1 MRRWTVVKSGDTLEV
16 PQLGVRVEVRSLDEE
31 QFEFEVVGRARGFLT
46 AEHVHLTQSEHHE
59 VIEGAM
65 NLQINGVDHILRA
78 GESMEVPI
86 GTPHRQLPWGDGPN
100 RTRVRLRPG
109 RFVDRFFERLAQI
122 SRDGGFNRWGYPKP
136 VAGAT
141 IIREF
146 GDEAHAT
153 KPPLPVQKAF
163 ARTVLAVA
171 NLRSREYK
179 FVDEWDVAAPP
190 EAVFDAISD
199 ARTYPT
205 WWSPVYIDVDAEG
218 EAALG
223 KTSRQHFKG
232 RLPYHLHTESTIVRL
247 EPPHV
252 VEADV
257 VGDLSG
263 HGKWTL
269 TPTAT
274 GTHVRFDWEVFADK
288 PLLRILTP
296 LLKPAF
302 RWNHNWAIA
311 RAREGLEP
319 YAQRTAQREA
329 VA

>member
-1 MRRWTVVKSGDTLEV
+1 VAQAGDVLEV
-16 PQLGVRVEVRSLDEE
+16 PQLGIRIEVQRSDDEVF
-31 QFEFEVVGRARGFLT
+31 QFDTIGRARGFIA
-46 AEHVHLTQSEHHE
+46 AEHVHVTQSEHYE

-65 NLQINGVDHILRA
+65 KLQIDGVDHILRA
-78 GESMEVPI
+78 GESME
-86 GTPHRQLPWGDGPN
+86 TPKGVAHRQMAWGDGPG
-100 RTRVRLRPG
+100 RVRTTLRPAG
-109 RFVDRFFERLAQI
+109 NVGSFLDRLAEI
-122 SRDGGFNRWGYPKP
+122 AREDGFNRFGYPKP
-136 VAGAT
+136 VPGAT
-141 IIREF
+141 IIRDF
-146 GDEAHAT
+146 GADAHAT
-153 KPPLPVQKAF
+153 KPPVAVQNAF
-163 ARTVLAVA
+163 ARTVLAIA
-171 NLRSREYK
+171 NLRSREYL

-205 WWSPVYIDVDAEG
+205 WWSPVYIDVDAVG
-218 EAALG
+218 EAVLG

-247 EPPHV
+247 ERPHV

-257 VGDLSG
+257 VGDLRG

-269 TPTAT
+269 TPTER

-288 PLLRILTP
+288 KLLRILTP

-311 RAREGLEP
+311 RAMEGLEP
-319 YAQRTAQREA
+319 YAQRTARRE
-329 VA
+329 VAA